1 MQPRRQ
7 LVVLYSALLMFVI
20 GAAVIGGLVAA
31 TQSEGGRDWIR
42 RQLERQFVTGM
53 QGRVH
58 IGRMSGSF
66 LTDIRLDSLNITD
79 PEDSLFIASGPLRL
93 TYDPRDI
100 LDGRIIVRSADI
112 QHPTVIFRE
121 ENDHRWNFRKVFPV
135 EAEGPPR
142 PRGPRTAF
150 GSLVLLHNVRVHGL
164 DFQLTLPWEPDDTLM
179 GARRDSAVATNLAES
194 RLEIRRALTQ
204 GKPGFQRTWQIG
216 RAHV

>member
-135 EAEGPPR
+135 DR
-142 PRGPRTAF
+142 KST
-150 GSLVLLHNVRVHGL
+150 
-164 DFQLTLPWEPDDTLM
+164 
-179 GARRDSAVATNLAES
+179 
-194 RLEIRRALTQ
+194 RLNSS
-204 GKPGFQRTWQIG
+204 
-216 RAHV
+216 H